1 MLQCIIKLTLFLFN
15 LFYFLFCF
23 VYLAVHASPHERR
36 LYEDLLR
43 DYNVL
48 ERPVE
53 NHSHPV
59 TVHLKVSLQQL
70 IDVDEKN
77 QIVHVNAWLDYLW
90 NDYKLRWDPNEYG
103 NISDVRFPAGKIWKP
118 DVLLYNSVDPNFD
131 STYPTNMIV
140 YSNGDISW
148 VPPGIF
154 KISCKIEIKW
164 FPFDEQRCFFKFGS
178 WTYSG
183 FYLDLQPA
191 KGGFDT
197 SEYLSNGEWALP
209 MTTVA
214 RSEKFYDCCPKE
226 PYPDLTFYLHMR
238 RRTLYYGFNLIM
250 PCLLTTMMSLLGF
263 TLPPEAGEKITL
275 QITVLLSICFF
286 LSILSEMSPPTSEA
300 VPLLGL
306 FFSSCMLIVTA
317 STVFTVYV
325 LNLHYRTPE
334 THEMGKTARTL
345 LLYWLPWMLRMERP
359 GIILSWETLPS
370 LLPCSRPKNQSQ
382 SLIRNVK
389 DNETGSRASLE
400 IDHRVHQLLYGN
412 GDCGRRKNLLL
423 QRGATIDNESSRVDS
438 NREHQALLLTLQRI
452 ARELRLITRRMTEA
466 DREGEQSSNWKFAAM
481 VVDRLCLYIFSF
493 LMIGTVVGVCVSA
506 PYIIA

>member
-1 MLQCIIKLTLFLFN
+1 
-15 LFYFLFCF
+15 
-23 VYLAVHASPHERR
+23 
-36 LYEDLLR
+36 
-43 DYNVL
+43 
-48 ERPVE
+48 
-53 NHSHPV
+53 
-59 TVHLKVSLQQL
+59 
-70 IDVDEKN
+70 
-77 QIVHVNAWLDYLW
+77 
-90 NDYKLRWDPNEYG
+90 
-103 NISDVRFPAGKIWKP
+103 
-118 DVLLYNSVDPNFD
+118 
-131 STYPTNMIV
+131 
-140 YSNGDISW
+140 
-148 VPPGIF
+148 
-154 KISCKIEIKW
+154 
-164 FPFDEQRCFFKFGS
+164 
-178 WTYSG
+178 
-183 FYLDLQPA
+183 
-191 KGGFDT
+191 
-197 SEYLSNGEWALP
+197 
-209 MTTVA
+209 
-214 RSEKFYDCCPKE
+214 
-226 PYPDLTFYLHMR
+226 MR
-238 RRTLYYGFNLIM
+238 RRTLYYGFNFIM

-400 IDHRVHQLLYGN
+400 INHRVHQLLYGN